1 MRATAAIRGRAVIVL
16 LVAVTAA
23 AFAGCG
29 DEGGDEGGDEAATL
43 PTALEAPGT
52 EDELAFCLGR
62 LADPQLDDDGRFEL
76 VAECTGLERAAF
88 EDNTAFV
95 AGLSGVARSAPND
108 RVQERVDTCL
118 VLFGKPN

>member
-1 MRATAAIRGRAVIVL
+1 LRATAAIRGRAVIVL

-23 AFAGCG
+23 AFAGC
-29 DEGGDEGGDEAATL
+29 GDEGGDEAATL

-95 AGLSGVARSAPND
+95 ACLSGVARSAPND